1 MKQSLLGSP
10 NFITWVSR
18 SGRRDDEGEMKQDR
32 GEARRGQKRKEGR
45 TGEDGH
51 RRAGE
56 NKGRGQQLS

>member
-1 MKQSLLGSP
+1 
-10 NFITWVSR
+10 
-18 SGRRDDEGEMKQDR
+18 MKQDR